1 MFFLSSTTKAQFYGD
16 CQTTFLVRKDCVC
29 IIYKVNRG
37 VYLTVEVHQR
47 SGGRLLL
54 ACAWGEFFERL
65 KRMRNREE
73 VLRKLKRSCPRCA
86 NIFTN
91 TVAPHFS
98 YLGAH
103 STDSGT
109 GLKAGY
115 VVKEITLHSTAKG
128 ALPLAEMVSDKVV
141 EAAVELMKYNLEL
154 QVEIEEKCPFP
165 QWKHDLQLLM
175 KG

>member
-1 MFFLSSTTKAQFYGD
+1 
-16 CQTTFLVRKDCVC
+16 
-29 IIYKVNRG
+29 
-37 VYLTVEVHQR
+37 
-47 SGGRLLL
+47 
-54 ACAWGEFFERL
+54 
-65 KRMRNREE
+65 MRNREE

-115 VVKEITLHSTAKG
+115 VVKEITLHSTANG

>member
-37 VYLTVEVHQR
+37 VYLTVEVHQL

-91 TVAPHFS
+91 TVTPHFS
-98 YLGAH
+98 YLREGEK
-103 STDSGT
+103 T
-109 GLKAGY
+109 GY

-128 ALPLAEMVSDKVV
+128 ALPLAEMVGDKVV

-165 QWKHDLQLLM
+165 QWKYDLQLLM

>member
-37 VYLTVEVHQR
+37 VYLTVEVHQL

-98 YLGAH
+98 YLREGEK
-103 STDSGT
+103 T
-109 GLKAGY
+109 GY
-115 VVKEITLHSTAKG
+115 VVKEIILHSTVKG
-128 ALPLAEMVSDKVV
+128 ALPLAEMVGDKVV

-154 QVEIEEKCPFP
+154 QVEIEDKCPFP
-165 QWKHDLQLLM
+165 QWKYDLQLLM